1 MRDLA
6 RSAWP
11 QKSTRL
17 TFPVIPIKIRYVAVL
32 LPKKKG
38 ASLLPVK
45 GTENQKPG
53 KTNYE

>member
-11 QKSTRL
+11 QQSTRL

-32 LPKKKG
+32 LPKKKE

-45 GTENQKPG
+45 GTENQKTR
-53 KTNYE
+53 KDEL